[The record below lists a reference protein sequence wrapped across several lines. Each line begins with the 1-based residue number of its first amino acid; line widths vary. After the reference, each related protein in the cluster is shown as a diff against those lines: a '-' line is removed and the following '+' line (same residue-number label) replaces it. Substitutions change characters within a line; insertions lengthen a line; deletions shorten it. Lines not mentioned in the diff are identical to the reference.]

1 MYPEATGLPRAAT
14 AEKGSQMRFT
24 KCIFLIS
31 LASLFILGHP
41 DASLAL
47 FSGDFH
53 GQWNLIGKLKA
64 ETTFRTR
71 STPDNNPIPIEA
83 WDMTS
88 QRNLLFLEFRHDLGD
103 VTKWL
108 ELSYYLQGRVF
119 YDGVWDYGPSIFSSD
134 RERAKYLLDNRDQI
148 NDLKWDADLFIGY
161 LDMTSG
167 PFFMRVGRQVMS
179 WGEMSTLRVMD
190 AINPTD
196 NSSLAV
202 DLLERL
208 VPLFMVRTN
217 MAFDNVGPFD
227 SVSIQGY
234 YVPGAIDNTS
244 GEDIIDGSPML
255 PPIGRDKPG
264 DFLSTLKLV
273 SDVVDDD
280 LTSDRYG
287 VKLGLM
293 FKGLDLSFAYF
304 RTYSDQPVPNLDISA
319 FQPVYLNFR
328 TFPFGSFGQPDFL
341 LSALNW
347 ALGNQKLKV
356 LLDVEPVDV
365 YGGSF
370 NYYLSKIDTV
380 VRGEVAFYKNVPKMT
395 AGSVPALAEGL
406 AQKIFIPGI
415 GSLAPIVPLLPPSL
429 TELVLPFSTGTV
441 ATFDVLKYGLGFDKW
456 MKIPPLNRED
466 FMFILEY
473 VGTWTTDYRKN
484 TILKPWYEPNDDV
497 IYETEFSNTFVLIT
511 NTNYFNGN
519 LTPQLVAMFE
529 VEPRALSL
537 IPSVRYEW
545 RKFQFEA
552 SYFFTV
558 SDNYNGNLGMLET
571 RDEVSL
577 SVTLNF

>member
-1 MYPEATGLPRAAT
+1 MKRGKHVALICLACF
-14 AEKGSQMRFT
+14 FT
-24 KCIFLIS
+24 LCRPS
-31 LASLFILGHP
+31 PST
-41 DASLAL
+41 AL

-53 GQWNLIGKLKA
+53 GQWNLIGKIKA
-64 ETTFRTR
+64 EATVRT
-71 STPDNNPIPIEA
+71 STTPDNNPIPIEA

-108 ELSYYLQGRVF
+108 EISYYLQGRAF

-134 RERAKYLLDNRDQI
+134 AERKKYLLDNRDQI

-161 LDMTSG
+161 LDVTSG

-196 NSSLAV
+196 NSSLSV

-217 MAFDNVGPFD
+217 LAFDNVGPFD

-234 YVPGAIDNTS
+234 FVPGDIDNTS
-244 GEDIIDGSPML
+244 GEDIMDGSPML
-255 PPIGRDKPG
+255 PPIGRDRPG

-273 SDVVDDD
+273 SDVVEDD
-280 LTSDRYG
+280 LTSNRYG
-287 VKLGLM
+287 AKLGLM
-293 FKGLDLSFAYF
+293 VKGFDLSFAYF

-319 FQPVYLNFR
+319 FNPVYLTPAYLR
-328 TFPFGSFGQPDFL
+328 TFPISNLGL
-341 LSALNW
+341 LSALDW
-347 ALGNQKLKV
+347 VLGHQKLKV
-356 LLDVEPVDV
+356 LLDIEPVDI

-370 NYYLSKIDTV
+370 NYYVGLIDTV
-380 VRGEVAFYKNVPKMT
+380 VRGEVALYKNVPKMT
-395 AGSVPALAEGL
+395 AGSVTTLAEGL
-406 AQKIFIPGI
+406 AQKIIIPGC
-415 GSLAPIVPLLPPSL
+415 GSLAPVIPLLPPSL
-429 TELVLPFSTGTV
+429 TSMVLPFSTGNI

-456 MKIPPLNRED
+456 MKVPPLNRDD
-466 FMFILEY
+466 FLFILEY
-473 VGTWTTDYRKN
+473 VGSWTTDYRKN

-497 IYETEFSNTFVLIT
+497 IYEKEFSNTFVLIT
-511 NTNYFNGN
+511 NTNYLNGN

-529 VEPRALSL
+529 LEPKALSL

-545 RKFQFEA
+545 RNVQFEG
-552 SYFFTV
+552 SYMFTI

-571 RDEVSL
+571 RNEVSL
-577 SVTLNF
+577 SVTYNF